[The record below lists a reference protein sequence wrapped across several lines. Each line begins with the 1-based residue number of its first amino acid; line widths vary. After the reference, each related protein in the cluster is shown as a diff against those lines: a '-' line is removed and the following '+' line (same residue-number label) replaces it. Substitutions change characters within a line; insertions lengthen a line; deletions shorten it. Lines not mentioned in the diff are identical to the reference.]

1 MALRSIFKFNNYRN
15 FSLFDRLKYRSQF
28 KFKEFIKQQEEG
40 FFLKAQINN
49 DLMNNENNKDYTFFL
64 GLDNNLW
71 FSPWRR
77 EQLLKS
83 DFKNKALFDI
93 DNKQKLRHFL

>member
-49 DLMNNENNKDYTFFL
+49 DLMNNENNKDYTFF
-64 GLDNNLW
+64 
-71 FSPWRR
+71 
-77 EQLLKS
+77 
-83 DFKNKALFDI
+83 
-93 DNKQKLRHFL
+93 